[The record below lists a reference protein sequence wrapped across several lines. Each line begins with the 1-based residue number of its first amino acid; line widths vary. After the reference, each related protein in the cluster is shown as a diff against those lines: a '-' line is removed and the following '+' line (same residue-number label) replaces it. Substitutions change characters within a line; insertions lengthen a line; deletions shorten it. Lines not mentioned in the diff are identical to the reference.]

1 MRAKPIIFL
10 GVAAAGLGL
19 LIPSSARAAAITFD
33 LVVEFSGATAPA
45 ASAPWL
51 TVTLDDG
58 GTPGSVDLTLA
69 DTNLSGSEFVFEW
82 ELNLDPALDLN
93 ALVFSAPTKTGAFTD
108 PIINTGVNAFM
119 ADGDGL
125 FDIQFLFDN
134 SDGAPTRFGVGDSV
148 DYTITGIPSLTVS
161 SFDFL
166 SVKGAGQGAF
176 ETAAKVG
183 GIGPND
189 ESGWIGVPEPSSLV
203 CLCLGASLLLGRR
216 RRRI

>member
-1 MRAKPIIFL
+1 MRAKPIIFI

-33 LVVEFSGATAPA
+33 LVFEFSGGTAPEGA
-45 ASAPWL
+45 APWL

-69 DTNLSGSEFVFEW
+69 DTNLTGSEFVFEW

-108 PIINTGVNAFM
+108 PIINTGVDAFM
-119 ADGDGL
+119 ADGDGF

-134 SDGAPTRFGVGDSV
+134 TDGAPTRFGVGDSV
-148 DYTITGIPSLTVS
+148 DYYHHRHRLADREFI
-161 SFDFL
+161 
-166 SVKGAGQGAF
+166 
-176 ETAAKVG
+176 
-183 GIGPND
+183 
-189 ESGWIGVPEPSSLV
+189 
-203 CLCLGASLLLGRR
+203 
-216 RRRI
+216 

>member
-1 MRAKPIIFL
+1 MRAKSIRFL

-19 LIPSSARAAAITFD
+19 LIPVSAQAGTITFD
-33 LVVEFSGATAPA
+33 LIVEFSGGTAPEGA
-45 ASAPWL
+45 APWL

-69 DTNLSGSEFVFEW
+69 DTNLTDAEFVMEW

-108 PIINTGVNAFM
+108 PIINTGVDAFM
-119 ADGDGL
+119 ADGDGF

-148 DYTITGIPSLTVS
+148 DYTITGIPSLTAS

-166 SVKGAGQGAF
+166 SKMGAGQGAF
-176 ETAAKVG
+176 ETAAKIG
-183 GIGPND
+183 AIGPND
-189 ESGWIGVPEPSSLV
+189 ESGWISVPEPGSLV
-203 CLCLGASLLLGRR
+203 CLCLGASILLGRR